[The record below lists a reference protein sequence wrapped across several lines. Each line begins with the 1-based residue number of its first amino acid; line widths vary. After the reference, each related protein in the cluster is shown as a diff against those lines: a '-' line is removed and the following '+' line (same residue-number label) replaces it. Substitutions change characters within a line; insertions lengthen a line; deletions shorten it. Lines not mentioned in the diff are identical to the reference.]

1 MRPYEGVGRSF
12 LTNNLKTILQ
22 CHNLPHMHSRFFV
35 VLSIVVDVEV
45 EEVITLRTNDIRTP
59 AIPWRGSFEVSI
71 LGVSRAGD
79 GP

>member
-12 LTNNLKTILQ
+12 STNNLKTILQ
-22 CHNLPHMHSRFFV
+22 CHNPPHMRSRFFV

-45 EEVITLRTNDIRTP
+45 EEVITSDERCP
-59 AIPWRGSFEVSI
+59 HPWRGSFEVSI
-71 LGVSRAGD
+71 LGVNRAGD